1 MIEGGLHL
9 TIRSINK
16 IFQFLLI
23 DSIELEITE
32 K

>member
-16 IFQFLLI
+16 NFQFLLI